1 MRENGHARKM
11 FDEVDTRVPRA
22 AEQSVSSVYHDMF
35 PAGDRSF
42 VPRAFEWAGH
52 FFSGQTEE
60 YQAIDARYHDFE
72 HTLQGTLCL
81 ARLLHGRHEAKA
93 MPVLSQKAFE
103 LGLLA
108 ILFHDTGYL
117 KKKDDVEGTGAK
129 YTPTHVARS
138 AAVVK
143 EFLSRKGWAVADTT
157 AIQNMIRC
165 TGVNVDLKAIPF
177 QNSEERMVGFALGT
191 ADLLGQMAAGDY
203 IEKLPILYEEF
214 AEAERF
220 GGPNSGWKCPFT
232 SSDDLIRKTPAFWEG
247 YVRTKIETDF
257 ERLYTFLNKPYPDGP
272 NEYVRR
278 VEHNIG
284 RLRRTLKE
292 EPG

>member
-1 MRENGHARKM
+1 ML
-11 FDEVDTRVPRA
+11 DEVDTKVPRA
-22 AEQSVSSVYHDMF
+22 AEERVASIYRSIF
-35 PAGDRSF
+35 PNGDRAF
-42 VPRAFEWAGH
+42 VPQAFEWAGK
-52 FFSGQTEE
+52 FFSGEYDD

-93 MPVLSQKAFE
+93 LPSLSQKAFE

-129 YTPTHVARS
+129 YTPTHVGRS
-138 AAVVK
+138 AVFAR
-143 EFLSRKGWAVADTT
+143 EFLSRRGYTEAETT

-191 ADLLGQMAAGDY
+191 ADLLGQMAAADY
-203 IEKLPILYEEF
+203 VEKLPVLYEEF
-214 AEAERF
+214 AEAARF
-220 GGPNSGWKCPFT
+220 GGANAARVCPFT
-232 SSDDLIRKTPAFWEG
+232 SAEDLMRKTPAFWEG
-247 YVRTKIETDF
+247 YVRTKIGRDF

-272 NEYVRR
+272 NEYVQR
-278 VEHNIG
+278 VEHNIA
-284 RLRRTLKE
+284 RLLRKVE
-292 EPG
+292 AGAK